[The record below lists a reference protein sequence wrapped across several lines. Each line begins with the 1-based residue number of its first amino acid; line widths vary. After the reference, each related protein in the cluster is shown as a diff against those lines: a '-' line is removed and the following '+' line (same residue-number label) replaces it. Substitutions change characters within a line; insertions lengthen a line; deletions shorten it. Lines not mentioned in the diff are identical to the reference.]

1 MHAIK
6 ERTEE
11 HHNINKVVGTNL
23 RFIRNCKRITLMGLA
38 EVMQI
43 RFQQIQKYEKGTNG
57 MSAYRLW
64 QASNILGVP
73 VRYFFDKEY
82 ISKMS
87 GYHGMLVRKTT
98 PMPKE
103 HMDIDKL
110 RKDAAEMI
118 DAAVV
123 QGR

>member
-1 MHAIK
+1 MQAIK

-11 HHNINKVVGTNL
+11 HHNINKVIGTNL
-23 RFIRNCKRITLMGLA
+23 RFIRNCKRVTLMQLA
-38 EVMQI
+38 EVMKI

-64 QASNILGVP
+64 QASSILGVP

-82 ISKMS
+82 ISKMA
-87 GYHGMLVRKTT
+87 GYHGMLVRKTE

>member
-1 MHAIK
+1 
-6 ERTEE
+6 
-11 HHNINKVVGTNL
+11 
-23 RFIRNCKRITLMGLA
+23 MGLA

-87 GYHGMLVRKTT
+87 GYHGMLVRKST

-110 RKDAAEMI
+110 RKEAAEMI
-118 DAAVV
+118 DVAVF
-123 QGR
+123 QGGR

>member
-1 MHAIK
+1 MEENFNIHLGKKLRMRRLSLGLTQTKVAQAINV
-6 ERTEE
+6 T
-11 HHNINKVVGTNL
+11 
-23 RFIRNCKRITLMGLA
+23 
-38 EVMQI
+38 
-43 RFQQIQKYEKGTNG
+43 FQQIQKYEKGTNG

-87 GYHGMLVRKTT
+87 GYHGMLVRKTE

>member
-1 MHAIK
+1 MK
-6 ERTEE
+6 NENLL
-11 HHNINKVVGTNL
+11 NIEIGKTLRGLRLNAGMTQSKVAQYIGVT
-23 RFIRNCKRITLMGLA
+23 
-38 EVMQI
+38 
-43 RFQQIQKYEKGTNG
+43 FQQIQKYEKGTNG

-73 VRYFFDKEY
+73 VRYFYDKDY

-87 GYHGMLVRKTT
+87 GYHGMLVRRSE
-98 PMPKE
+98 PMPTKD
-103 HMDIDKL
+103 MDIDKL

>member
-1 MHAIK
+1 MQ
-6 ERTEE
+6 
-11 HHNINKVVGTNL
+11 
-23 RFIRNCKRITLMGLA
+23 LA
-38 EVMQI
+38 EVMKI

-64 QASNILGVP
+64 QASNLFGVP
-73 VRYFFDKEY
+73 IRYFYDKDY
-82 ISKMS
+82 ISKMT
-87 GYHGMLVRKTT
+87 GYHGLLVKKSD
-98 PMPKE
+98 PIPSKD
-103 HMDIDKL
+103 MDIDKL

>member
-1 MHAIK
+1 
-6 ERTEE
+6 
-11 HHNINKVVGTNL
+11 
-23 RFIRNCKRITLMGLA
+23 
-38 EVMQI
+38 
-43 RFQQIQKYEKGTNG
+43 

-73 VRYFFDKEY
+73 VRYFYDKDY

-87 GYHGMLVRKTT
+87 GYHGMLVRRSE
-98 PMPKE
+98 PMPTKD
-103 HMDIDKL
+103 MDIDKL

>member
-1 MHAIK
+1 
-6 ERTEE
+6 
-11 HHNINKVVGTNL
+11 
-23 RFIRNCKRITLMGLA
+23 MGLA

-64 QASNILGVP
+64 QASNVLGVP

-87 GYHGMLVRKTT
+87 GYHGMLVRKTE

>member
-1 MHAIK
+1 
-6 ERTEE
+6 
-11 HHNINKVVGTNL
+11 
-23 RFIRNCKRITLMGLA
+23 MGLA

-43 RFQQIQKYEKGTNG
+43 RFQQIQKYEKGING

-64 QASNILGVP
+64 QASNILGVA
-73 VRYFFDKEY
+73 VRYFFDKDY
-82 ISKMS
+82 IGKMS
-87 GYHGMLVRKTT
+87 GYHGMLVRKST

>member
-1 MHAIK
+1 
-6 ERTEE
+6 
-11 HHNINKVVGTNL
+11 
-23 RFIRNCKRITLMGLA
+23 
-38 EVMQI
+38 
-43 RFQQIQKYEKGTNG
+43 
-57 MSAYRLW
+57 
-64 QASNILGVP
+64 
-73 VRYFFDKEY
+73 
-82 ISKMS
+82 MS
-87 GYHGMLVRKTT
+87 GYHGMLVRKTE